1 MTKTVS
7 LIGAGSRGRYTY
19 SPYAKQ
25 HPDEMKI
32 TAVAELRPDVLA
44 DYGEEYGIPEER
56 RFPSAEEFF
65 RQDKMSDFAF
75 ICTQDGQHKK
85 HAIMALEKGYDL
97 LLEKPMAI
105 SLEDCRAITEKANQT
120 GRAVVV
126 CHVLRYTPFYAK
138 IKEVLESGRIGS
150 VVDLHQCENVG
161 YWHYA
166 HSYIRGN
173 WRKESESS
181 PMILAKCC
189 HDLDILYWLAG
200 KKCRA
205 VSSFGSLKYFNE
217 KSAPEGAGKRCLDGS
232 CTIKGECPF
241 DAEKIYI
248 GSPVTGVRVNQSWP
262 VNVLSLDLT
271 EDGIRRALEE
281 GPYGRC
287 VFACDNDVVDH
298 QIVNM
303 DFEDG
308 VTASLTMCGF
318 TSQVNREIKVM
329 CTGGELTA
337 DMVSGKIHVTPFGK
351 ETETIVINDEYDALN
366 GHGGGDHMLVE
377 EMMHTDMDKLSSMS
391 TNINDS
397 LHSHLMAFAAEM
409 SRKQGGKPVSIS
421 SLY

>member
-161 YWHYA
+161 MTGKA
-166 HSYIRGN
+166 SFKPIQIISTSLMLLKR
-173 WRKESESS
+173 
-181 PMILAKCC
+181 
-189 HDLDILYWLAG
+189 LD
-200 KKCRA
+200 
-205 VSSFGSLKYFNE
+205 
-217 KSAPEGAGKRCLDGS
+217 
-232 CTIKGECPF
+232 
-241 DAEKIYI
+241 
-248 GSPVTGVRVNQSWP
+248 
-262 VNVLSLDLT
+262 
-271 EDGIRRALEE
+271 
-281 GPYGRC
+281 
-287 VFACDNDVVDH
+287 
-298 QIVNM
+298 
-303 DFEDG
+303 
-308 VTASLTMCGF
+308 
-318 TSQVNREIKVM
+318 
-329 CTGGELTA
+329 
-337 DMVSGKIHVTPFGK
+337 
-351 ETETIVINDEYDALN
+351 
-366 GHGGGDHMLVE
+366 
-377 EMMHTDMDKLSSMS
+377 
-391 TNINDS
+391 
-397 LHSHLMAFAAEM
+397 
-409 SRKQGGKPVSIS
+409 
-421 SLY
+421 